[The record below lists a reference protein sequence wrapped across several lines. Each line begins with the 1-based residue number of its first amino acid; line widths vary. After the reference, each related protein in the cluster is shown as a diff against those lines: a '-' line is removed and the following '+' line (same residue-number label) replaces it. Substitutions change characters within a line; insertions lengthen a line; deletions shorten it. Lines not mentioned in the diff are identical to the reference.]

1 MRTKILNKKRRSQD
15 KMKNRVIFLTVIV
28 AVVFMVLSMASFA
41 DARSRGNFG
50 GRSGASNFNGPGQF
64 NAYQGDNFRGMMNL
78 DLSAEQLAQVREI
91 MLDSQKETLE
101 LRNQI
106 QVKQLELREL
116 RLSQEA
122 DMEQVRAK
130 LEEISELQI
139 ELRIKAFERQ
149 EKVKDLLT
157 PEQVENCNLGM
168 QMQRFGYGMER
179 NNSGQGFKGNQE
191 FKGNR
196 W

>member
-1 MRTKILNKKRRSQD
+1 MRTKNFNKKRRSQD
-15 KMKNRVIFLTVIV
+15 KMKNRVIFLTLIV

-41 DARSRGNFG
+41 DASSRGNFG

-139 ELRIKAFERQ
+139 ELRMKAFERQ

-157 PEQVENCNLGM
+157 PEQLENCNLGM

>member
-1 MRTKILNKKRRSQD
+1 MKK
-15 KMKNRVIFLTVIV
+15 KVIFLTLIV

-50 GRSGASNFNGPGQF
+50 GKPGASYYHHGQDWNFPGQF
-64 NAYQGDNFRGMMNL
+64 NAQPYNQGSVDFRGMMNL
-78 DLSAEQLAQVREI
+78 DLSAEQIAEIRQI

-116 RLSQEA
+116 RLDSEI
-122 DMEQVRAK
+122 DMDQVKSK
-130 LEEISELQI
+130 LEEIADLQV
-139 ELRIKAFERQ
+139 ELRMKAVERQ
-149 EKVKDLLT
+149 GKVKELLT
-157 PEQVENCNLGM
+157 PEQLENCGIVFHM
-168 QMQRFGYGMER
+168 QGFNMGNDAF
-179 NNSGQGFKGNQE
+179 GQGFKGSR
-191 FKGNR
+191 GGR